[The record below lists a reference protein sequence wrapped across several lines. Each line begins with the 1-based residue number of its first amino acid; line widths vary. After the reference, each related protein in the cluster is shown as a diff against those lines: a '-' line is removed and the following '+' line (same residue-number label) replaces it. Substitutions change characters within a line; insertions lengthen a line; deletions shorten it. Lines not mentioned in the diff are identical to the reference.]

1 MFIHLYFIMLIQ
13 PLQLIWSMI
22 FYNKQ
27 IQYFHKSITNYIS
40 ITPSSIII
48 LHALLLMWHPIWK
61 VFFICYSNSSYL
73 IWALNASLTINDS
86 PSTGYSTSSSL
97 ASSIDNIFS
106 ASLSPIIF
114 TSSWSCKIIT
124 FLLRYWEAMRLSL
137 K

>member
-40 ITPSSIII
+40 ITPSFIII

-61 VFFICYSNSSYL
+61 VFFICYFNSSYL

-97 ASSIDNIFS
+97 ASSSDNIFS

-114 TSSWSCKIIT
+114 TFSWLCKIIT
-124 FLLRYWEAMRLSL
+124 FLLRYWEAMRLNL